1 MSARV
6 FHIGSLVIPKDLWTT
21 GFHLGSGARSV
32 SVRDL
37 GSCVLSVDAASLG
50 TTD

>member
-6 FHIGSLVIPKDLWTT
+6 SHIASLVIPKDLWTT